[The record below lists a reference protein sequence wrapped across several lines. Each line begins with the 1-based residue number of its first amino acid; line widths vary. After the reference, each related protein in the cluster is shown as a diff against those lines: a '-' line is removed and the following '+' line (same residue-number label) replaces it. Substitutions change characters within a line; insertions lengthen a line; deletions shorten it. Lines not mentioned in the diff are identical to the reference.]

1 MKIENKLICDV
12 EPAIYKDFDCGKEWS
27 MNLFL
32 KEDALKYYLSG
43 QATTNVIIDAENN
56 QTIGYFSLKCNSF
69 KISNID
75 LSNSEEIIE
84 VIPAVEIAR
93 FAVDRNFQGKIMEND
108 DIKYSEYI
116 MDELMYN
123 VQFIREYFI
132 GIKAII
138 LFSVNGLKQINFY
151 KKMGFKIFNEFYD
164 VYQSTENENC
174 IPMYLFLTSVK

>member
-1 MKIENKLICDV
+1 
-12 EPAIYKDFDCGKEWS
+12 
-27 MNLFL
+27 
-32 KEDALKYYLSG
+32 
-43 QATTNVIIDAENN
+43 
-56 QTIGYFSLKCNSF
+56 
-69 KISNID
+69 
-75 LSNSEEIIE
+75 
-84 VIPAVEIAR
+84 
-93 FAVDRNFQGKIMEND
+93 
-108 DIKYSEYI
+108 

-164 VYQSTENENC
+164 AYQSTENENC